1 MPSFDIV
8 SEIDKN
14 EVKNAVNQF
23 RKELLNRFDFKGTD
37 WDISEEPNALALR
50 AESDFKLRAM
60 TEILLQ
66 KLAGR
71 NVSLKNVQPEDPEI
85 SSVGRARQVFLLKEG
100 LDSDI
105 ARKVVAAIKEL
116 KLKVQPHIEGPKV
129 RVSGKKLDELQKV
142 MAHLRHNEFPVD
154 LSFDN
159 FRD

>member
-23 RKELLNRFDFKGTD
+23 RKELQNRFDFKGTD
-37 WDISEEPNALALR
+37 WDLLEEPNALVLR

-60 TEILLQ
+60 TEILMQ
-66 KLAGR
+66 KLAAR
-71 NVSLKNVQPEDPEI
+71 KVSLKNIEPEPPEI
-85 SSVGRARQVFLLKEG
+85 SSVGRARQRLILKEG
-100 LDSDI
+100 LEADVAKQIS
-105 ARKVVAAIKEL
+105 AAIKDL

-129 RVSGKKLDELQKV
+129 RVSGKKLDELQTV
-142 MAHLRHNEFPVD
+142 IAHLRQKDFPVD
-154 LSFDN
+154 LSFNN

>member
-23 RKELLNRFDFKGTD
+23 RKELLNRFDFKGTE
-37 WDISEEPNALALR
+37 WEIKEEPNALALK

-66 KLAGR
+66 KLAAR

-85 SSVGRARQVFLLKEG
+85 SSVGRARQNLILKEG
-100 LDSDI
+100 LDADV
-105 ARKVVAAIKEL
+105 ARKIVASIKEL

-142 MAHLRHNEFPVD
+142 MAHLRQEDFPVT

>member
-23 RKELLNRFDFKGTD
+23 RKELQNRFDFKGTV
-37 WDISEEPNALALR
+37 WEISEEPNALVLKAD
-50 AESDFKLRAM
+50 SDFKLQALR
-60 TEILLQ
+60 EILMQ
-66 KLAGR
+66 KLAAR
-71 NVSLKNVQPEDPEI
+71 KVSLKNVQAEPPEI
-85 SSVGRARQVFLLKEG
+85 SSVGRARQTLLLKEG
-100 LDSDI
+100 LETEV
-105 ARKVVAAIKEL
+105 AKKVVASIKEL

-129 RVSGKKLDELQKV
+129 RVSGKKLDDLQYV
-142 MAHLRHNEFPVD
+142 MAHLRGADFPVA